1 MLGEELL
8 REPTDLDI
16 VTSKTAEILDEHRR
30 RPAEFE
36 LGYHVLIAGSVHRD
50 TGDAVVEEVDEVGVS
65 LFLGD
70 LGQQLLLERDL
81 SREDYTENTL
91 YEFNRC
97 CPNKGIKKMKAAAL
111 ISQSRRW
118 LNRRV
123 KRLL

>member
-1 MLGEELL
+1 MLLLQIFTKFAFNKVEALTELNFA
-8 REPTDLDI
+8 D
-16 VTSKTAEILDEHRR
+16 VNSILSTRR
-30 RPAEFE
+30 FVFLP
-36 LGYHVLIAGSVHRD
+36 LGTIKSNLSEKVLWSQAGF
-50 TGDAVVEEVDEVGVS
+50 TQNI
-65 LFLGD
+65 F
-70 LGQQLLLERDL
+70 LERDL

>member
-1 MLGEELL
+1 M
-8 REPTDLDI
+8 
-16 VTSKTAEILDEHRR
+16 
-30 RPAEFE
+30 
-36 LGYHVLIAGSVHRD
+36 
-50 TGDAVVEEVDEVGVS
+50 
-65 LFLGD
+65 
-70 LGQQLLLERDL
+70 ERDL

>member
-1 MLGEELL
+1 MCKVGDIILIKMYKSHNM
-8 REPTDLDI
+8 DLKQHSF
-16 VTSKTAEILDEHRR
+16 V
-30 RPAEFE
+30 
-36 LGYHVLIAGSVHRD
+36 
-50 TGDAVVEEVDEVGVS
+50 
-65 LFLGD
+65 
-70 LGQQLLLERDL
+70 ERDL

>member
-70 LGQQLLLERDL
+70 LGQQLLLVLYAVAVALKVIVTRKAFIQERCRLAGFTVCL
-81 SREDYTENTL
+81 SQ
-91 YEFNRC
+91 
-97 CPNKGIKKMKAAAL
+97 A
-111 ISQSRRW
+111 
-118 LNRRV
+118 
-123 KRLL
+123 